1 MVLEMDVWF
10 IVNPIL
16 RVFLYAASFL
26 SVGAFL
32 FSLHFSK
39 HLTVVQKSYC
49 DHLAYKTA
57 SVGSVISLLMFF
69 SVAGNLGGDIASVI
83 EPLMLQLAIES
94 KSGVGFLTAFTSFMA
109 MLMAHRLRGHAN
121 RLGLLV
127 SSTALLLSFTMSGHS
142 QLGGF
147 LSQLLLMVHLF
158 GIAFWLGALFP
169 FRWMCLQP
177 DTHNLSIVA
186 HRFGVL
192 AMGYVSLLLIAGVGY
207 ASLLLGNVSL
217 MLTTQYG
224 NVLLL
229 KIVLVAALLSL
240 AALNKFKLV
249 PSLEPRWTP
258 NVRQFQRSIQFE
270 IAIAL
275 IILIAS
281 SLLTTSMTLPMGM

>member
-1 MVLEMDVWF
+1 MDIWI

-26 SVGAFL
+26 SVGTFL

-39 HLTVVQKSYC
+39 HLTVAQKSYC
-49 DHLAYKTA
+49 DHLAFKTA
-57 SVGSVISLLMFF
+57 VVGSVISLLMFF

-83 EPLMLQLAIES
+83 EPLMVKLALES
-94 KSGVGFLTAFTSFMA
+94 KSGVGFLTAFISFMV

-121 RLGLLV
+121 RFGLLV
-127 SSTALLLSFTMSGHS
+127 SSAALLLSFTMSGHS